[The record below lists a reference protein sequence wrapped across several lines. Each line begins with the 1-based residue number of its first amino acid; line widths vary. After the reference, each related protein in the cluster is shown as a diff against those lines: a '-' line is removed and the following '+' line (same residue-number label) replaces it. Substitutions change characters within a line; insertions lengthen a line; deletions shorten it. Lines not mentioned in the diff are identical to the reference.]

1 MADRYA
7 NLRGTV
13 DPLFRLGIGGAQL
26 RTSGGA
32 VEARDATDAGYAVA
46 RGADPVG
53 DDDLVTRRY
62 FIDEHKALRDL
73 IHFID
78 QGPADGFASGSYK
91 ETTYS
96 GPFIL
101 TATWYESAT
110 KAKKL
115 VDLII
120 SYSGAFPTSEVWR
133 LYDTDGS
140 TVLVTLTDSI
150 VYDGPFEQSRTRTW
164 A

>member
-1 MADRYA
+1 MTIRAEGPSGAEALTLADGAAAPVSLLGEMRFIYHTA
-7 NLRGTV
+7 EEVAKFSV
-13 DPLFRLGIGGAQL
+13 DGGPYSIVL
-26 RTSGGA
+26 T
-32 VEARDATDAGYAVA
+32 E
-46 RGADPVG
+46 
-53 DDDLVTRRY
+53 
-62 FIDEHKALRDL
+62 IEHKKVRDL

-96 GPFIL
+96 GPFVL

-110 KAKKL
+110 KAKKI
-115 VDLII
+115 VDLTI
-120 SYSGAFPTSEVWR
+120 SYTGSFPTSELWR